1 MLHCT
6 PPHFRRHDRS
16 LYQYIELL
24 TEKFVLCR
32 SVSLVFNTEGS
43 VLTNDVI
50 MTYIKTD
57 F

>member
-43 VLTNDVI
+43 VLTI